1 MRLILGRHH
10 ATLQVAGRTDKRE
23 TPMSR
28 ILMLVLAVLLCSTS
42 PLQAKGAEKKAIV
55 ADTPEKFELLVE
67 AIRQEMEPGKRYE
80 FLNTYN
86 RGVVNDGLDRMGEM
100 LQEAGSVDAMSQEEK
115 TKLFSIQE
123 KVNGVLANNAADRRI
138 CTHRAPTGSHIPMTE
153 CKTVRELHLRR
164 AEGRRKLKD
173 MEDRQRAL
181 DQPTWDPKQGG

>member
-1 MRLILGRHH
+1 M
-10 ATLQVAGRTDKRE
+10 
-23 TPMSR
+23 PR
-28 ILMLVLAVLLCSTS
+28 ILIIVSAILLFSAS
-42 PLQAKGAEKKAIV
+42 ALQAKGPERKAIV

-100 LQEAGSVDAMSQEEK
+100 LQKAGSVDAMSQEEK
-115 TKLFSIQE
+115 TTLFSIQE

-138 CTHRAPTGSHIPMTE
+138 CTHRPPTGSHIPMTE

-173 MEDRQRAL
+173 MEDAQRAI
-181 DQPTWDPKQGG
+181 DQPTWNPREGG